1 MPQQSR
7 ADALVPAVQRVA
19 IVADSEIALLPKF
32 VENCSLCGA
41 RWIGFD
47 PCAKCRLSRPAAR
60 SDERQPEPTVLREAI
75 AERAEWDD
83 PSDTNTRSKTP
94 RQVIG
99 YRRADP
105 LLILHKRGGEVTK
118 DHIRAA
124 HRFRDD
130 YEIGHGARPGYD
142 RMNAAAG
149 SSDDKERPGAAEM
162 QFRAMDGYKAA
173 MLAVGIR
180 LSSILV
186 VVVLE
191 GRSPTS
197 YAEEKG
203 QSAVKMVGYLVAALD
218 RLQEHYEQ
226 GPRAGR
232 V

>member
-1 MPQQSR
+1 MPRQSR

-19 IVADSEIALLPKF
+19 IHAAS
-32 VENCSLCGA
+32 GA
-41 RWIGFD
+41 VI
-47 PCAKCRLSRPAAR
+47 
-60 SDERQPEPTVLREAI
+60 REAV
-75 AERAEWDD
+75 AEQAEWDD
-83 PSDTNTRSKTP
+83 PDDKNTRSKTP

-105 LLILHKRGGEVTK
+105 LLILHRRGGEVTK

-130 YEIGHGARPGYD
+130 YEIGHGARPGY
-142 RMNAAAG
+142 
-149 SSDDKERPGAAEM
+149 ERPEAGCGAADAMGAAEM
-162 QFRAMDGYKAA
+162 QFRAMDSYKAA

-197 YAEEKG
+197 YAEERG

-218 RLQEHYEQ
+218 RLLEHYEQ
-226 GPRAGR
+226 GPRKNPT
-232 V
+232 